1 LNNCEDNKFKQ
12 SVLQSSTLGEALVE
26 MGSQASYQ
34 MESTKQIRSGFMAL
48 VVSISNKL
56 VKRTE

>member
-1 LNNCEDNKFKQ
+1 LT
-12 SVLQSSTLGEALVE
+12 SSTLGEALVE
-26 MGSQASYQ
+26 MGSQANYQ
-34 MESTKQIRSGFMAL
+34 MESTKQIRNGFMAL

>member
-1 LNNCEDNKFKQ
+1 LT
-12 SVLQSSTLGEALVE
+12 SSTLGEALVE
-26 MGSQASYQ
+26 MGSQANYQ
-34 MESTKQIRSGFMAL
+34 MESAKQIRNGFMAL